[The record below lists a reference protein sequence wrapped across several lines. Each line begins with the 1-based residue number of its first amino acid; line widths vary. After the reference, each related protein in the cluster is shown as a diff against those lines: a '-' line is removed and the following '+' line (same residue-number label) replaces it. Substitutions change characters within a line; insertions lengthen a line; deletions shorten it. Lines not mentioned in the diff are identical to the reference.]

1 MLPRCFSDSIGVYC
15 VTQSRYKDH
24 RTFKERSCISQ
35 NFWKLEQGTKKF
47 FSSSNL
53 EVKDSS

>member
-1 MLPRCFSDSIGVYC
+1 M
-15 VTQSRYKDH
+15 TQSRYKDH